1 MAGVRVGQHRRIA
14 LMSAV
19 MLVMALSFWSGSR
32 YPTLN
37 EKAVMGG
44 ETNAEDPLT
53 FNAFIQ
59 SQRGDPLYK
68 KIAISSLNWGMEN
81 RQGMTFGFLL
91 GAGFLT
97 IFSLMERR
105 GTQNAFVN
113 SLIGVVTGAPLG
125 VCVNCAAPIARGLH
139 DSGARIETTLSTMF
153 SSPTL
158 NIIVVTMLLSTFP
171 TYLIAIKLGLTLFFL
186 VLVVPMLARTVFRD
200 EALATYDD
208 SACPIELPAIPRDET
223 WMESILGTAAEYLK
237 NLWYVLKRTL
247 PLMVLA
253 GVLAAV
259 VVHLVPLE
267 RVAELPVSVPALFA
281 VALFGLFLPLPIAL
295 DIVVASTLL
304 AAGVPMI
311 YVGTLLFTLGIYSIY
326 SFSIVWTT
334 LSSRVALTLV
344 AVLLVIGIAA
354 GLLSDQ
360 VHQHEMNVMLEALD
374 EFS

>member
-1 MAGVRVGQHRRIA
+1 MSVARVGQRRRIA
-14 LMSAV
+14 LMSV
-19 MLVMALSFWSGSR
+19 LMLGMALAFWSGSR

-37 EKAVMGG
+37 EKAIMGG
-44 ETNAEDPLT
+44 DTNAEDPLT

-59 SQRGDPLYK
+59 TQRGDPLYK
-68 KIAISSLNWGMEN
+68 KIAISSINWGAEN

-97 IFSLMERR
+97 IFSLLERR
-105 GTQNAFVN
+105 GTQNAFLN

-139 DSGARIETTLSTMF
+139 ASGARIETTLSAMF

-158 NIIVVTMLLSTFP
+158 NIIVVTMLFSVFP
-171 TYLIAIKLGLTLFFL
+171 VYLIAIKLGTTLLFL
-186 VLVVPMLARTVFRD
+186 VLVVPLLARTVFKN

-208 SACPIELPAIPRDET
+208 SACPIDLPTIAGDES
-223 WMESILGTAAEYLK
+223 WMDSIRGAGFAYAK
-237 NLWYVLKRTL
+237 NLWYVVKTTL

-253 GVLAAV
+253 GVLAAL

-267 RVAELPVSVPALFA
+267 QVAGLPVSVPGLVA
-281 VALFGLFLPLPIAL
+281 VAMFGLFLPLPIAL
-295 DIVVASTLL
+295 DIVIASALL

-311 YVGTLLFTLGIYSIY
+311 YVGTLLFTLGIYSVY

-334 LSSRVALTLV
+334 LSARVACTLV
-344 AVLLVIGIAA
+344 VVLLVLGIGA
-354 GLLSDQ
+354 GLIADQ
-360 VHQHEMNVMLEALD
+360 AYQHEMNVMLEVLD
-374 EFS
+374 QFG